1 MISIIIP
8 SLNEE
13 KYIGSL
19 LASLMD
25 QTYKDF
31 EVIVV
36 DGNSSD
42 RTRDV
47 VESFLPLLPRI
58 KFVVEAKKGLGRA
71 RNVGAALSS
80 GGTLIFTEADCLF
93 EKDLLEVVLQKA
105 EEKGLGCLNVLASP
119 LSKRWFDHLY
129 YKIFLDWALVIFQN
143 FFPVITGYFIYVT
156 REVFD
161 QINGF
166 NETITFE
173 DSDFAQ
179 RAKKVTRF
187 RILGKLG
194 LYTSVRRLDSDGRF
208 KCLLRGIVVTLYQF
222 FVGNIK
228 INSKVYAFGH
238 HRKDGFHT
246 KIIKRI
252 GLGTA
257 AVDRVPERK
266 EEPLKEGRE

>member
-8 SLNEE
+8 ALNEE

-19 LASLMD
+19 LASLVD
-25 QTYKDF
+25 QTDNDF

-42 RTRDV
+42 RTREV
-47 VESFLPLLPRI
+47 VESYRPLLPRI
-58 KFVVEAKKGLGRA
+58 QFVVEVKRGLGRA
-71 RNVGAALSS
+71 RNVGTALSS
-80 GGTLIFTEADCLF
+80 GRTLIFTEADCLF
-93 EKDLLEVVLQKA
+93 EKDLLERVRQKA

-119 LSKRWFDHLY
+119 LSKRWFDRLY
-129 YKIFLDWALVIFQN
+129 YKVFLNWAFLIFQY

-156 REVFD
+156 RDVFD

-166 NETITFE
+166 DEAITFE
-173 DSDFAQ
+173 DTDFAQ

-187 RILGKLG
+187 RVLGKLG

-208 KCLLRGIVVTLYQF
+208 KCLLRGVVVTLYQF
-222 FVGNIK
+222 FIGNIK

-238 HRKDGFHT
+238 HRKDGFHR
-246 KIIKRI
+246 KIITRI
-252 GLGTA
+252 GLDTA
-257 AVDRVPERK
+257 GVDPVSERR
-266 EEPLKEGRE
+266 EETSEKRRE